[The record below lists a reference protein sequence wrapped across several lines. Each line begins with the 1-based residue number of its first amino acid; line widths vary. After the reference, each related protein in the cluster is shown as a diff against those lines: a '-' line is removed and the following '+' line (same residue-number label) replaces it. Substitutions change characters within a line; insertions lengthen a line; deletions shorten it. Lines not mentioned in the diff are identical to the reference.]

1 MNLLEDVKSTVIFV
15 FVVIIGIIIL
25 SALGSQHPAVKELA
39 NNMISNL
46 TFATVLYFALP
57 PIGLIILI
65 VTIIIL
71 ATKPRRTL

>member
-1 MNLLEDVKSTVIFV
+1 MNLLEDAKNTVIFV

-25 SALGSQHPAVKELA
+25 SALGSQHPAVKEMTD
-39 NNMISNL
+39 NMISNL

-71 ATKPRRTL
+71 VTKSRRIL